1 MELCYYACSARNES
15 GGKFV
20 KPHIIIYYL
29 TLFGVAAVVAA
40 SFINLGKAL
49 ENQYLAVEQARRLEI
64 ESSR

>member
-1 MELCYYACSARNES
+1 
-15 GGKFV
+15 V